1 MPPKQQKAKNN
12 KKVAQLS
19 ENTQD
24 KEEIPENLTTN
35 EQINDL
41 KSEISSLDQF
51 KFQKEEVANPI
62 KKTRKQKLQIEYEQ
76 SNNIV
81 DRASRKK
88 ILDKKIDK
96 DDKNQKQQISN
107 DTHIDNSNDKEG
119 KNEQVKNQS
128 EEDNN
133 QNEQKKKGKYNCR
146 ENYEEIYK
154 LIKGYRDTH
163 TAPVDILGCDVQ
175 GDESLPT
182 NDRNFQKLM
191 AIILSV
197 QTKDETTDLV
207 MKKVV
212 KEKITIDKAV
222 EIPSSELKEII
233 KQVNFNGK
241 KVEYIK
247 NAAEIIKNNYN
258 YVIPDQYEEL
268 VKIKGIGPKVANL
281 FLQCAYNKTV
291 GIAVDTHVHRI
302 SNRLEWVS
310 TKTPEQT
317 RLELEKL
324 LDKKYWEDVN
334 HLLVGYGQSVCKPQ
348 NPQCQICPVKDKC
361 PEGRRRLKG
370 KKKI

>member
-1 MPPKQQKAKNN
+1 MPQKQQKTKKN
-12 KKVAQLS
+12 KKVAELTETTQAQEEVS
-19 ENTQD
+19 ENLIT
-24 KEEIPENLTTN
+24 KE
-35 EQINDL
+35 QKDDL

-51 KFQKEEVANPI
+51 KFNKDEVNNPI

-76 SNNIV
+76 SSTKV
-81 DRASRKK
+81 ERASRKK
-88 ILDKKIDK
+88 ILDKNAN
-96 DDKNQKQQISN
+96 DDDQNQKKQANKESKLDNENNREQKSEQVINESEENKNQN
-107 DTHIDNSNDKEG
+107 DL
-119 KNEQVKNQS
+119 
-128 EEDNN
+128 
-133 QNEQKKKGKYNCR
+133 KKKGKYYCR
-146 ENYEEIYK
+146 ENYEEIYN

-163 TAPVDILGCDVQ
+163 TAPVDVLGCDQQ
-175 GDESLPT
+175 GDDSLPP

-212 KEKITIDKAV
+212 QEKITIDKAV
-222 EIPSSELKEII
+222 EIPSDELKEII

-247 NAAEIIKNNYN
+247 NAAEIIKNTYN

-268 VKIKGIGPKVANL
+268 IKIKGIGPKVANL

-317 RLELEKL
+317 RIELQKL

-348 NPQCQICPVKDKC
+348 NPQCQICPVKEKC

>member
-1 MPPKQQKAKNN
+1 MPPKQQKTKKN
-12 KKVAQLS
+12 KKAVDLP
-19 ENTQD
+19 ENDKD
-24 KEEIPENLTTN
+24 KEEILENIKIT
-35 EQINDL
+35 EQNDEL
-41 KSEISSLDQF
+41 KSEIDSLDQF
-51 KFQKEEVANPI
+51 KFQKEEVNNPI

-76 SNNIV
+76 SVNKV
-81 DRASRKK
+81 ERASRKK
-88 ILDKKIDK
+88 LLDKNIDE
-96 DDKNQKQQISN
+96 DDKNQKQQTN
-107 DTHIDNSNDKEG
+107 NQLDNQNGNEEKS
-119 KNEQVKNQS
+119 EQVKNQS
-128 EEDNN
+128 EENNN

-146 ENYEEIYK
+146 ENYEEIYS

-163 TAPVDILGCDVQ
+163 TAPVDTLGCDLQ

-247 NAAEIIKNNYN
+247 NAAEVIKNTYN
-258 YVIPDQYEEL
+258 YVIPDQYEDL
-268 VKIKGIGPKVANL
+268 IKIKGIGPKVANL

-317 RLELEKL
+317 RIELEKL

-334 HLLVGYGQSVCKPQ
+334 NLLVGYGQSVCKPQ